1 MVGTGNA
8 SKIPLVSM
16 LAEVNGMRSK
26 RKDMKV
32 ENTKGSTVVC
42 PWPLRAVIDSAYWF
56 FFCGLGGGSSFEIPL
71 NPYI

>member
-42 PWPLRAVIDSAYWF
+42 P
-56 FFCGLGGGSSFEIPL
+56 
-71 NPYI
+71 